1 VRDDRPLAQLEVD
14 LEWVRRTLAPADP
27 IQPGDRHLVAMPA
40 SMTDPHRLERPRR
53 RSAPILVTA
62 MAAAAVLVLGLVAVA
77 AQRGTKPAHGRTSV
91 SGPAAVLAAYST
103 TLGAQSAQGS
113 VLLSVD
119 GTSMKV
125 EGSADLHS
133 GAGDLTLTLPAPVGQ
148 VEVLSTGQEYFVHL
162 PSQLKTAA
170 GGKPWVRVDRGTL
183 EGLGGGQLGVSGLGT
198 TLDFSGVLGW
208 LRGVSGHIGT
218 VGSQA
223 INGTPTTHYRARVDV
238 SRVAAGMGVSANT
251 ASAIA
256 QVIGQTVPVDVW
268 IDAQGRL
275 RQMKVSLDL
284 TSLHLP
290 QGVTLPAEARGTAVL
305 TIDLWNFGVTVHPV
319 PPPADQVGD
328 ASSLLGPLAG
338 RTG

>member
-1 VRDDRPLAQLEVD
+1 VTDDRPLAPLEVD

-27 IQPGDRHLVAMPA
+27 VGPGDRHLVATPA
-40 SMTDPHRLERPRR
+40 SMTDPPRLERPRR
-53 RSAPILVTA
+53 RSAPMLVTA
-62 MAAAAVLVLGLVAVA
+62 MAAAAVLVLGLVAVTS
-77 AQRGTKPAHGRTSV
+77 QRGTKPAHGRTSV

-103 TLGAQSAQGS
+103 TLGAQSAQGK
-113 VLLSVD
+113 VLLSLGGSSV
-119 GTSMKV
+119 TV
-125 EGSADLHS
+125 EGSADLRS

-148 VEVLSTGQEYFVHL
+148 VEVLSTGQGYFVHL
-162 PSQLKTAA
+162 LSQLRTAA
-170 GGKPWVRVDRGTL
+170 GGKPWVRVDRATL
-183 EGLGGGQLGVSGLGT
+183 ERLEASGLGT

-208 LRGVSGHIGT
+208 LGGVSGHVST
-218 VGSQA
+218 VGSETV
-223 INGTPTTHYRARVDV
+223 NDTPTTHYRARVDV
-238 SRVAAGMGVSANT
+238 SRVAASMGVDANT

-256 QVIGQTVPVDVW
+256 QAVGQTVPVDVW

-284 TSLHLP
+284 TTLHLP
-290 QGVTLPAEARGTAVL
+290 QGVTLPAELRGTAVL